1 MKTKCQTVYAIN
13 ISFINHS
20 KRTIALM
27 YCLNKQS
34 NLLRSANKNEFVIQA
49 MFVWHIN
56 IFSYH

>member
-49 MFVWHIN
+49 MFV
-56 IFSYH
+56 